1 MGSNPIL
8 SANNDLFNMIKKY
21 ITRKSFFYKPYLYFR
36 MIWLEKFFLQRNS
49 YSQCGEDRF
58 ITKFFKKQKKGIYL
72 DIGAFNPIKYS
83 NTYLLYKKGWK
94 GINID
99 LNKTSIDLFN
109 IFRPNDKNICAAI
122 SNKEESV
129 KVNIENIFSPLN
141 TISFNRSKKLNSENI
156 KRNSY
161 YIRSKKINKII
172 KIKFDFLNIDIEGLD
187 IKVLKSIKL
196 NFYKPKLIC
205 IEVLNDKKFNLLKKY
220 LNRYNYIYIKK
231 MGPSYFFRL
240 KEKL

>member
-1 MGSNPIL
+1 MEL
-8 SANNDLFNMIKKY
+8 STQLS
-21 ITRKSFFYKPYLYFR
+21 T
-36 MIWLEKFFLQRNS
+36 
-49 YSQCGEDRF
+49 G
-58 ITKFFKKQKKGIYL
+58 
-72 DIGAFNPIKYS
+72 
-83 NTYLLYKKGWK
+83 TYLLYKKGWK

-161 YIRSKKINKII
+161 YIRSKN
-172 KIKFDFLNIDIEGLD
+172 
-187 IKVLKSIKL
+187 
-196 NFYKPKLIC
+196 
-205 IEVLNDKKFNLLKKY
+205 
-220 LNRYNYIYIKK
+220 
-231 MGPSYFFRL
+231 
-240 KEKL
+240 

>member
-1 MGSNPIL
+1 M
-8 SANNDLFNMIKKY
+8 
-21 ITRKSFFYKPYLYFR
+21 YKR
-36 MIWLEKFFLQRNS
+36 
-49 YSQCGEDRF
+49 
-58 ITKFFKKQKKGIYL
+58 
-72 DIGAFNPIKYS
+72 
-83 NTYLLYKKGWK
+83 GWK

-161 YIRSKKINKII
+161 YIRSKKINKIV

-187 IKVLKSIKL
+187 IKVLKSIRL

-205 IEVLNDKKFNLLKKY
+205 IEILNGKKFHLLKKY
-220 LNRYNYIYIKK
+220 LNGYNYIYIKK
-231 MGPSYFFRL
+231 MGPSYFFKL